1 MRAVLPR
8 FTPQGGAAAAKSSAA
23 GWTLLA
29 LTPTCVAWA
38 LRADVPKEYIK
49 HAKDCDAAV
58 PGSVGDVQHVLV
70 RAVRKRVRDEIDRPR
85 SLHTRRPRPGPA
97 RAPLIS
103 ELVQLGLERRVD
115 QERLGPRPAVRDRED

>member
-1 MRAVLPR
+1 MLYLVSPLGGGCCPKKVERRRLDAPR
-8 FTPQGGAAAAKSSAA
+8 THANM
-23 GWTLLA
+23 
-29 LTPTCVAWA
+29 CAWA

-85 SLHTRRPRPGPA
+85 SLHSSEAAWQGFGPTRPTVECM
-97 RAPLIS
+97 L
-103 ELVQLGLERRVD
+103 Q
-115 QERLGPRPAVRDRED
+115 

>member
-8 FTPQGGAAAAKSSAA
+8 FTPQGGAAA
-23 GWTLLA
+23 GWLDA
-29 LTPTCVAWA
+29 PPLTPTCVAWA

-85 SLHTRRPRPGPA
+85 SLHSSEAAWQGFGPTRPTVECM
-97 RAPLIS
+97 L
-103 ELVQLGLERRVD
+103 Q
-115 QERLGPRPAVRDRED
+115 

>member
-1 MRAVLPR
+1 MLACPLPHTGLRLTMRAVLPR
-8 FTPQGGAAAAKSSAA
+8 FTPQGGAAAQKVTRRRLDA
-23 GWTLLA
+23 LA

-85 SLHTRRPRPGPA
+85 SLHSSEAAWQGFGPTRPTVECM
-97 RAPLIS
+97 L
-103 ELVQLGLERRVD
+103 Q
-115 QERLGPRPAVRDRED
+115 

>member
-1 MRAVLPR
+1 MLACPLPHTGLRLTMRAVLPR
-8 FTPQGGAAAAKSSAA
+8 FTPQGGAAAKSSA

-85 SLHTRRPRPGPA
+85 SLHSSEAAWQGFGPTRPTVECM
-97 RAPLIS
+97 L
-103 ELVQLGLERRVD
+103 Q
-115 QERLGPRPAVRDRED
+115 

>member
-1 MRAVLPR
+1 MPAAPHGTALDHARRATSFHPS
-8 FTPQGGAAAAKSSAA
+8 GGGCCQKRSSAA

-58 PGSVGDVQHVLV
+58 PGSVGDVQHVRV

-85 SLHTRRPRPGPA
+85 SLHSSEAAWQGFGPTRPTVECM
-97 RAPLIS
+97 L
-103 ELVQLGLERRVD
+103 Q
-115 QERLGPRPAVRDRED
+115 

>member
-1 MRAVLPR
+1 MPAAPHGTALDHARLG
-8 FTPQGGAAAAKSSAA
+8 FTPRGVLLPKKSNAA

-85 SLHTRRPRPGPA
+85 SLHSSEAAWQGFGPTRPTVECM
-97 RAPLIS
+97 L
-103 ELVQLGLERRVD
+103 Q
-115 QERLGPRPAVRDRED
+115 

>member
-1 MRAVLPR
+1 MPAAPHGTALDHARSTSFHPGGGLLPKR
-8 FTPQGGAAAAKSSAA
+8 SRAA

-85 SLHTRRPRPGPA
+85 SLHSSEAAWQGFGPTRPTVECM
-97 RAPLIS
+97 L
-103 ELVQLGLERRVD
+103 Q
-115 QERLGPRPAVRDRED
+115 

>member
-8 FTPQGGAAAAKSSAA
+8 FTPHGGAAAKKGQAPPA
-23 GWTLLA
+23 GRLA

-85 SLHTRRPRPGPA
+85 SLHSSEAAWQGFGPTRPTVECM
-97 RAPLIS
+97 L
-103 ELVQLGLERRVD
+103 Q
-115 QERLGPRPAVRDRED
+115 